1 MTNYQ
6 WNCRT
11 LTQQQKETRDEIIA
25 AQNLSSVVAQLLV
38 QRGVTTQEEVHTFF
52 RPQLNQGLHDPFLMK
67 DMDKAVARLNEAIG
81 GRERILIYGDYD
93 VDGTSSVALVYRFLR
108 SFYSALDYYIPD
120 RYDDGYGISEK
131 GVDYAHDTGVKLIIA
146 LDCGIKANDMVQ
158 YAKQKGIDFIICDH
172 HKPDDELPEAVAVL
186 DPKRVDDDYPYPH
199 LSACGVGFKL
209 MQAFARNNGMNEMG
223 MLYPLLDLCAI
234 SIATDI
240 VPITGEN
247 RVLSYYGLRRIND
260 SPCYGLKAIIK
271 QCGLEGKELTNSDIV
286 FKIGPRIN
294 AAGRM
299 MCGTEAVDLLTAK
312 DEKTA
317 NEVAEKISE
326 YNESRKELDKR
337 VTEEAFNMVDGMDL
351 TDKKS
356 ILVYNPS
363 WHKGV
368 IGIVASR
375 LTEHYY
381 RPAVVL
387 TTACGFASGSAR
399 SIQGFDVYSAI
410 DSCRDLV
417 ENFGGHTYAAGL
429 TLPEGNIPELT
440 KRFEQWVEEHITPVQ
455 QTQHLDIDMEV
466 KFREVTPR
474 LFRNLKPLAPFGP
487 GNSKPLFVAR
497 RIKDQGNSRLV
508 GRDNEHIRL
517 EMIDPET
524 NFSHNGIAFNLA
536 DKLDIIKSGKPFD
549 IVFSIEENS
558 YNNNNIQLL
567 VKDIKMSETN
577 SIASVLSLLIKSKD
591 DAVAIDAGLS
601 SLHE

>member
-11 LTQQQKETRDEIIA
+11 ISDQQKEIKDEIISEL
-25 AQNLSSVVAQLLV
+25 NLNPIVAQLLV
-38 QRGVTTQEEVHTFF
+38 QRGVNSSKEVHDFF

-81 GRERILIYGDYD
+81 NREKILIYGDYD
-93 VDGTSSVALVYRFLR
+93 VDGTSSVALVYKFLR
-108 SFYSALDYYIPD
+108 SFCTSLDYYIPD

-131 GVDYAHDTGVKLIIA
+131 GVDYAAAEDVKLIIA
-146 LDCGIKANDMVQ
+146 LDCGIKAQDMVS

-172 HKPDDELPEAVAVL
+172 HKPDDILPEAVAVL
-186 DPKRVDDDYPYPH
+186 DPKRADDEYPYPH
-199 LSACGVGFKL
+199 LSACGVGFKF
-209 MQAFARNNGMNEMG
+209 MQAFARNNGMNEMAL
-223 MLYPLLDLCAI
+223 LYPLLDLCAI

-240 VPITGEN
+240 VPVTGEN
-247 RVLSYYGLRRIND
+247 RLLSYYGLRRLND
-260 SPCYGLKAIIK
+260 APCQGLKAIIQ
-271 QCGLEGKELTNSDIV
+271 QCGLADKELTNSDIV

-299 MCGTEAVDLLTAK
+299 MYGKEAVDLLTAK
-312 DEKTA
+312 DEKSA
-317 NEVAEKISE
+317 KAVADKIAE
-326 YNESRKELDKR
+326 YNESRKDLDKR
-337 VTEEAFNMVDGMDL
+337 VTEEAFQMVDALDISN
-351 TDKKS
+351 KKS

-429 TLPEGNIPELT
+429 TLPEKNIPELT
-440 KRFEQWVEEHITPVQ
+440 KRFEQWVEDHITLVQ
-455 QTQHLDIDMEV
+455 QQKHLDIDMEV
-466 KFREVTPR
+466 RFREVSPR
-474 LFRNLKPLAPFGP
+474 LYRNLKALAPYGP
-487 GNSKPLFVAR
+487 GNNKPLFVAR
-497 RIKDQGNSRLV
+497 RIKDQGNTRLV
-508 GRDNEHIRL
+508 GRNNEHIRL
-517 EMIDPET
+517 EMVDPET
-524 NFSHNGIAFNLA
+524 NFQHNGIAFNLSEKF
-536 DKLDIIKSGKPFD
+536 DLVKSGKPFD
-549 IVFSIEENS
+549 IVFSIEENT
-558 YNNNNIQLL
+558 YNSNNIQLL
-567 VKDIKMSETN
+567 VKDIKESETN
-577 SIASVLSLLIKSKD
+577 SIASVLAQLIKSKD
-591 DAVAIDAGLS
+591 DAITFDSGLGD
-601 SLHE
+601 LHE

>member
-11 LTQQQKETRDEIIA
+11 LTDQQKETKDEIIA
-25 AQNLSSVVAQLLV
+25 AQNLNPIVAQLLV
-38 QRGVTTQEEVHTFF
+38 QRGVTNAEEVHTFF
-52 RPQLNQGLHDPFLMK
+52 RPQLNHGLHDPFLMK

-81 GRERILIYGDYD
+81 SRERILIYGDYD

-108 SFYSALDYYIPD
+108 GFYSSLDYYIPD

-131 GVDYAHDTGVKLIIA
+131 GVDYAFDTGVKLIIA

-186 DPKRVDDDYPYPH
+186 DPKRADDEYPYPH

-209 MQAFARNNGMNEMG
+209 MQAFARDNGMNEMG

-247 RVLSYYGLRRIND
+247 RLLSYYGLRRLND
-260 SPCYGLKAIIK
+260 SPCCGLKAIIK
-271 QCGLEGKELTNSDIV
+271 QCGLEEKELTNSDIV

-299 MCGTEAVDLLTAK
+299 MCGKEAVDLLTAR
-312 DEKTA
+312 DEATA
-317 NEVAEKISE
+317 KVVAEQIAE
-326 YNESRKELDKR
+326 YNESRKDLDKR
-337 VTEEAFNMVDGMDL
+337 VTEEAFKMVDGMDL

-429 TLPEGNIPELT
+429 TLPEENIPELT
-440 KRFEQWVEEHITPVQ
+440 RRFEQWVENHITPVQ
-455 QTQHLDIDMEV
+455 QMQHLDIDMEV

-474 LFRNLKPLAPFGP
+474 LYRNLKSLAPYGP

-508 GRDNEHIRL
+508 GRENEHIRM
-517 EMIDPET
+517 EMYDPET

-536 DKLDIIKSGKPFD
+536 DKFDIVKSGKPFD
-549 IVFSIEENS
+549 VVFTIEENS

-577 SIASVLSLLIKSKD
+577 TIASVLSLLIKSKD
-591 DAVAIDAGLS
+591 DAVDIDAGLGD
-601 SLHE
+601 LHE

>member
-11 LTQQQKETRDEIIA
+11 LTNQQKEIKDEIVNEL
-25 AQNLSSVVAQLLV
+25 NLNPIVAQLLV
-38 QRGVTTQEEVHTFF
+38 QRGVTTAEEVHSFF
-52 RPQLNQGLHDPFLMK
+52 RPNRNQGLHDPFLMK

-131 GVDYAHDTGVKLIIA
+131 GVDYASTTGVKLIIA
-146 LDCGIKANDMVQ
+146 LDCGIKANSMVD

-172 HKPDDELPEAVAVL
+172 HKPDEELPNAVAVL
-186 DPKRVDDDYPYPH
+186 DPKRPDDEYPYPH
-199 LSACGVGFKL
+199 LSACGVGFKF
-209 MQAFARNNGMNEMG
+209 MQAFARDNGMNEMA

-247 RVLSYYGLRRIND
+247 RVLSYYGLRRLND
-260 SPCYGLKAIIK
+260 SPCCGLKAIIQ
-271 QCGLEGKELTNSDIV
+271 QCGLEGRELSNSDIV

-299 MCGTEAVDLLTAK
+299 MYGKEAVDLLTCK
-312 DEKTA
+312 D
-317 NEVAEKISE
+317 AESAQKIAARISE
-326 YNESRKELDKR
+326 YNDSRKDLDKR
-337 VTEEAFNMVDGMDL
+337 VTEEAFTMVDGMDIA
-351 TDKKS
+351 DKKS

-410 DSCRDLV
+410 NSCRDLV

-429 TLPEGNIPELT
+429 TLPEKNIPELT
-440 KRFEQWVEEHITPVQ
+440 RRFEQWVEEHITPTQ
-455 QTQHLDIDMEV
+455 QKQHLDIDMEV
-466 KFREVTPR
+466 KFRDVTPR
-474 LFRNLKPLAPFGP
+474 LYRNLKPMAPFGP

-497 RIKDQGNSRLV
+497 RIKDHGNSRLV
-508 GRDNEHIRL
+508 GRENEHIRL

-524 NFSHNGIAFNLA
+524 NFTHNGIAFNLA
-536 DKLDIIKSGKPFD
+536 DKFDIVKSGKPFD

-558 YNNNNIQLL
+558 YNSNNIQLL

-577 SIASVLSLLIKSKD
+577 NIASVLAQLIRSKD
-591 DAVAIDAGLS
+591 DTIDIDSGLGD
-601 SLHE
+601 LHE

>member
-1 MTNYQ
+1 MANYQ

-11 LTQQQKETRDEIIA
+11 LTDQQKEIKDEIIA
-25 AQNLSSVVAQLLV
+25 SQNLNPIVAHLLV
-38 QRGVTTQEEVHTFF
+38 QRGVTNAEDVHTFF
-52 RPQLNQGLHDPFLMK
+52 RPQLLAGLHDPFLMK
-67 DMDKAVARLNEAIG
+67 DMDRAVARLNEAIG
-81 GRERILIYGDYD
+81 RKERILIYGDYD

-131 GVDYAHDTGVKLIIA
+131 GVDYAFDNGIKLVIA
-146 LDCGIKANDMVQ
+146 LDCGIKANDMVN
-158 YAKQKGIDFIICDH
+158 YAKSRGIDFIICDH
-172 HKPDDELPEAVAVL
+172 HKPDDELPDAVAVL
-186 DPKRVDDDYPYPH
+186 DPKRTDDNYPYPY
-199 LSACGVGFKL
+199 LSACGVGFKF
-209 MQAFARNNGMNEMG
+209 MQAFARDNGMNEMG

-247 RVLSYYGLRRIND
+247 RVLSFHGLRRLND
-260 SPCYGLKAIIK
+260 SPCYGLRAIIK
-271 QCGLEGKELTNSDIV
+271 QCGFEKKELTNSDIV

-299 MCGTEAVDLLTAK
+299 MCGKEAVDLLTAR
-312 DEKTA
+312 DMHTA
-317 NEVAEKISE
+317 EQVAANIAE

-337 VTEEAFNMVDGMDL
+337 VTEEAFAMVDKMDI

-410 DSCRDLV
+410 NSCRDLV

-429 TLPEGNIPELT
+429 TLNEKNIKELSC
-440 KRFEQWVEEHITPVQ
+440 RFEKWVNDHITPQ
-455 QTQHLDIDMEV
+455 QQRQHLDIDMEV
-466 KFREVTPR
+466 KFKEITPR
-474 LFRNLKPLAPFGP
+474 LFRSFKSLAPFGP
-487 GNSKPLFVAR
+487 GNSKPLFVTR
-497 RIKDQGNSRLV
+497 KVRDLGNSRLV
-508 GRDNEHIRL
+508 GHENEHIRL
-517 EMIDPET
+517 ELVDPET
-524 NFSHNGIAFNLA
+524 NFTHNGIAFNQA
-536 DKLDIIKSGKPFD
+536 DKFDIVKSGKPFD
-549 IVFSIEENS
+549 VVFNVEENT
-558 YNNNNIQLL
+558 YNSSNIQLL
-567 VKDIKMSETN
+567 VKDIKINETN
-577 SIASVLSLLIKSKD
+577 NIAAVLAQLIRSKD
-591 DAVAIDAGLS
+591 DADAIGQDLADV
-601 SLHE
+601 HE

>member
-11 LTQQQKETRDEIIA
+11 LTNQQKEIKDE
-25 AQNLSSVVAQLLV
+25 LVAENKLNPIVAHLLA
-38 QRGVTTQEEVHTFF
+38 QRGVTNSEEAHTFF
-52 RPQLNQGLHDPFLMK
+52 RPQLGPGLHDPFLMK

-81 GRERILIYGDYD
+81 RKEHILIYGDYD
-93 VDGTSSVALVYRFLR
+93 VDGTSSVALVYKFLR
-108 SFYSALDYYIPD
+108 SFYSSIDYYIPD

-131 GVDYAHDTGVKLIIA
+131 GIDYAFSEGTKLIIA
-146 LDCGIKANDMVQ
+146 LDCGIKANDMVA
-158 YAKQKGIDFIICDH
+158 YAKSKGIDFIICDH
-172 HKPDDELPEAVAVL
+172 HKPDDVLPEAVAVL
-186 DPKRVDDDYPYPH
+186 DSKRLDDDYPYPH

-209 MQAFARNNGMNEMG
+209 MQAFARDNGMNELG

-247 RVLSYYGLRRIND
+247 RVLSYYGLRRLND
-260 SPCYGLKAIIK
+260 NPCPGIKAIIK
-271 QCGLEGKELTNSDIV
+271 QCGLVGKELTNSDIV

-299 MCGTEAVDLLTAK
+299 MCGKEAVDLLTAR
-312 DEKTA
+312 DEQTA
-317 NEVAEKISE
+317 DAVAARIAE
-326 YNESRKELDKR
+326 YNDSRKDLDKR
-337 VTEEAFNMVDGMDL
+337 VTEEAFQMVDAMDIS
-351 TDKKS
+351 DKHS

-399 SIQGFDVYSAI
+399 SVQGFDVYSAI
-410 DSCRDLV
+410 DSCRDLI

-429 TLPEGNIPELT
+429 TLKESNIPELT
-440 KRFEQWVEEHITPVQ
+440 RRLEQWVDDHITLAQ
-455 QTQHLDIDMEV
+455 QRQHLDIDMEV

-474 LFRNLKPLAPFGP
+474 LYRNLKPMDPFGP
-487 GNSKPLFVAR
+487 GNNKPLFVPR

-508 GRDNEHIRL
+508 GRNNEHIRM
-517 EMIDPET
+517 EMVDPET
-524 NFSHNGIAFNLA
+524 GFTHNGIAFNMA
-536 DKLDIIKSGKPFD
+536 DKFDIVKSGKPFD
-549 IVFSIEENS
+549 VVFTIEENT
-558 YNNNNIQLL
+558 YNSNSIQLL
-567 VKDIKMSETN
+567 VKDIKLNENNT
-577 SIASVLSLLIKSKD
+577 IASVLAQLIRSKD
-591 DAVAIDAGLS
+591 DSVEIDQGLG
-601 SLHE
+601 EVNE

>member
-11 LTQQQKETRDEIIA
+11 LTNEQKEIKDELIA
-25 AQNLSSVVAQLLV
+25 EQNLNPIVAHLLA
-38 QRGVTTQEEVHTFF
+38 QRGVTNAEEARTFF
-52 RPQLNQGLHDPFLMK
+52 RPQLSAGLHDPFLMK
-67 DMDKAVARLNEAIG
+67 DMDKAVKRLNQAIG
-81 GRERILIYGDYD
+81 RKERILIYGDYD

-108 SFYSALDYYIPD
+108 SIYSALDYYIPD

-131 GVDYAHDTGVKLIIA
+131 GVDYAYDNGVKLIIA
-146 LDCGIKANDMVQ
+146 LDCGIKANDMVD
-158 YAKQKGIDFIICDH
+158 YARDKGIDFIICDH
-172 HKPDDELPEAVAVL
+172 HKPDDELPDAVAVL
-186 DPKRVDDDYPYPH
+186 DPKRPDDEYPYPH

-209 MQAFARNNGMNEMG
+209 MQAFARNNGMNEMS

-240 VPITGEN
+240 VPMTGEN
-247 RVLSYYGLRRIND
+247 RILSFYGLRRLND
-260 SPCYGLKAIIK
+260 SPCYGLKAIIR
-271 QCGLEGKELTNSDIV
+271 QCGLEKKELTNSDIV

-299 MCGTEAVDLLTAK
+299 MCGKEAVDLLTAR
-312 DEKTA
+312 DMKTA
-317 NEVAEKISE
+317 ESVAINIAG
-326 YNESRKELDKR
+326 YNDSRKDLDKR
-337 VTEEAFNMVDGMDL
+337 VTEEAFNMVDKMDIK
-351 TDKKS
+351 DKKS

-375 LTEHYY
+375 LTERYY

-429 TLPEGNIPELT
+429 TLSEDNIPELT
-440 KRFEQWVEEHITPVQ
+440 SRFEKWVEDHITPQ
-455 QTQHLDIDMEV
+455 QQRQHLDIDMEV
-466 KFREVTPR
+466 RFREVTPR

-517 EMIDPET
+517 EMVDPET
-524 NFSHNGIAFNLA
+524 NFTHNGIAFNLA
-536 DKLDIIKSGKPFD
+536 DKLDIVKSGKPFD
-549 IVFSIEENS
+549 VVFSIEENT
-558 YNNNNIQLL
+558 YNNSNIQLL

-577 SIASVLSLLIKSKD
+577 NIAAVLAQLIRSKD
-591 DAVAIDAGLS
+591 DAVAIGQDLADV
-601 SLHE
+601 HE

>member
-11 LTQQQKETRDEIIA
+11 LTNQQKEIKDE
-25 AQNLSSVVAQLLV
+25 LVAENKLNPIVAHLLA
-38 QRGVTTQEEVHTFF
+38 QRGVTNSEEAHTFF
-52 RPQLNQGLHDPFLMK
+52 RPQLGPGLHDPFLMK

-81 GRERILIYGDYD
+81 RKEHILIYGDYD
-93 VDGTSSVALVYRFLR
+93 VDGTSSVALVYKFLR
-108 SFYSALDYYIPD
+108 SFYSSIDYYIPD

-131 GVDYAHDTGVKLIIA
+131 GIDYAFSEGTKLIIA
-146 LDCGIKANDMVQ
+146 LDCGIKANDMVA
-158 YAKQKGIDFIICDH
+158 YAKSKGIDFIICDH
-172 HKPDDELPEAVAVL
+172 HKPDDVLPEAVAVL
-186 DPKRVDDDYPYPH
+186 DSKRLDDDYPYPH

-209 MQAFARNNGMNEMG
+209 MQAFARDNGMNELG

-247 RVLSYYGLRRIND
+247 RVLSYYGLRRLND
-260 SPCYGLKAIIK
+260 NPCPGIKAIIK
-271 QCGLEGKELTNSDIV
+271 QCGLVGKELTNSDIV

-299 MCGTEAVDLLTAK
+299 MCGKEAVDLLTAR
-312 DEKTA
+312 DEQTA
-317 NEVAEKISE
+317 DAVAARIAE
-326 YNESRKELDKR
+326 YNDSRKDLDKR
-337 VTEEAFNMVDGMDL
+337 VTEEAFQMVDAMDIS
-351 TDKKS
+351 DKHS

-399 SIQGFDVYSAI
+399 SVQGFDVYSAI
-410 DSCRDLV
+410 DSCRDLI

-429 TLPEGNIPELT
+429 TLKESNIPELT
-440 KRFEQWVEEHITPVQ
+440 RRLEQWVDDHITLAQ
-455 QTQHLDIDMEV
+455 QRQHLDIDMEV

-474 LFRNLKPLAPFGP
+474 LYRNLKPMDPFGP
-487 GNSKPLFVAR
+487 GNNKPLFVAR

-508 GRDNEHIRL
+508 GRNNEHIRM
-517 EMIDPET
+517 EMVDPET
-524 NFSHNGIAFNLA
+524 GFTHNGIAFNMA
-536 DKLDIIKSGKPFD
+536 DKFDIVKSGKPFD
-549 IVFSIEENS
+549 VVFTIEENT
-558 YNNNNIQLL
+558 YNSNSIQLL
-567 VKDIKMSETN
+567 VKDIKLNENNT
-577 SIASVLSLLIKSKD
+577 IASVLAQLIRSKD
-591 DAVAIDAGLS
+591 DSVEIDQGLG
-601 SLHE
+601 EVNE

>member
-11 LTQQQKETRDEIIA
+11 LTPQQKETKDEIIA
-25 AQNLSSVVAQLLV
+25 QLNLNPVVAHLLV
-38 QRGVTTQEEVHTFF
+38 QRGVTTPGEVHSFF

-67 DMDKAVARLNEAIG
+67 DMDLAVARLNEAIG
-81 GRERILIYGDYD
+81 NRERILIYGDYD

-108 SFYSALDYYIPD
+108 GFYSSLDYYIPD

-131 GVDYAHDTGVKLIIA
+131 GIDYASETGVRLIIA
-146 LDCGIKANDMVQ
+146 LDCGIKANDMVA
-158 YAKQKGIDFIICDH
+158 YARSKGIDFIICDH
-172 HKPDDELPEAVAVL
+172 HKPDDVLPEAVAVL
-186 DPKRVDDDYPYPH
+186 DPKRPDDEYPYPH
-199 LSACGVGFKL
+199 LSACGVGFKF
-209 MQAFARNNGMNEMG
+209 MQAFARNNGMNEMS

-240 VPITGEN
+240 VPVTGEN
-247 RVLSYYGLRRIND
+247 RLLSYYGLRRLND
-260 SPCYGLKAIIK
+260 APCFGIKAIIR
-271 QCGLEGKELTNSDIV
+271 QCGLEGKEVTNSDIV

-294 AAGRM
+294 ASGRM
-299 MCGTEAVDLLTAK
+299 MCGKEAVDLLTAK
-312 DEKTA
+312 DEATA
-317 NEVAEKISE
+317 KAVADKIAE
-326 YNESRKELDKR
+326 YNDSRKDLDKR
-337 VTEEAFNMVDGMDL
+337 VTEEAITMVDQMHID
-351 TDKKS
+351 DKKS

-410 DSCRDLV
+410 NSCRDLV

-429 TLPEGNIPELT
+429 TLPERNIPELT
-440 KRFEQWVEEHITPVQ
+440 RRFEQWVEEHITPLQ
-455 QTQHLDIDMEV
+455 QQQHLDIDMEV
-466 KFREVTPR
+466 HFREVTPR
-474 LFRNLKPLAPFGP
+474 LYRHLKPLAPFGP
-487 GNSKPLFVAR
+487 GNTKPLFVAR

-517 EMIDPET
+517 EMVDPES

-536 DKLDIIKSGKPFD
+536 DKFDIVKSGKPFD
-549 IVFSIEENS
+549 VVFTIEENT

-591 DAVAIDAGLS
+591 DAVAIDAGLAD
-601 SLHE
+601 LHE

>member
-11 LTQQQKETRDEIIA
+11 LTPQQKETKDEIIE
-25 AQNLSSVVAQLLV
+25 AQNLNPVVAQLLV
-38 QRGVTTQEEVHTFF
+38 QRGVTTSEEVHNFF

-67 DMDKAVARLNEAIG
+67 DMDRAVARLNEAIG

-131 GVDYAHDTGVKLIIA
+131 GVDYAYDTGVKLIIA

-172 HKPDDELPEAVAVL
+172 HKPDDELPEAAAVL
-186 DPKRVDDDYPYPH
+186 DPKRLDDDYPYPH

-271 QCGLEGKELTNSDIV
+271 QCGLEGKELSNSDIV

-299 MCGTEAVDLLTAK
+299 MCGKEAVDLLTAK

-317 NEVAEKISE
+317 KEVAEKIAE
-326 YNESRKELDKR
+326 YNESRKDLDKR
-337 VTEEAFNMVDGMDL
+337 VTEEAFSMVDGMDL

-429 TLPEGNIPELT
+429 TLPEKNIPELT

-455 QTQHLDIDMEV
+455 QKQHLDIDMEV

-474 LFRNLKPLAPFGP
+474 LYRNLKPLAPFGP
-487 GNSKPLFVAR
+487 GNNKPLFVAR

-508 GRDNEHIRL
+508 GRENEHIRL
-517 EMIDPET
+517 EMVDPET
-524 NFSHNGIAFNLA
+524 NFTHNGIAFNLA
-536 DKLDIIKSGKPFD
+536 DKLDIVKSGKPFD
-549 IVFSIEENS
+549 IVFSVEENS